1 LEIKMG
7 STVFKT
13 GLWWRVLVLCLPCWA
28 SQAETLVLQGDED
41 YPPISYLR
49 DGKVAGVLP
58 AILRLAEPLTG
69 DTYILQVG
77 PWNRV
82 YALGLRGEAGV
93 YQLSFN
99 QERAALFDYS
109 KPYYNDDIQIVTLK
123 ERSFPF
129 RSLQDLRGKRI
140 GGVSGASYGQ
150 EVDHAIAQGLFT
162 VDRDVG
168 QVGRLRKLLAGR
180 LDAAFIGN
188 GPAGVE
194 QLFARSAVLRNQ
206 RDRFAIL
213 PVPVVR
219 DSLYVA
225 FAKSMQQRAAL
236 DRFDAAIA
244 QLQKSGEL
252 ARIVASEIRR

>member
-1 LEIKMG
+1 MR
-7 STVFKT
+7 SANFKT
-13 GLWWRVLVLCLPCWA
+13 LVLFLRVLALCLPGWA
-28 SQAETLVLQGDED
+28 AKAETLVLQGDED

-58 AILRLAEPLTG
+58 AILRRVEPLTG
-69 DTYILQVG
+69 DRYVLQAG
-77 PWNRV
+77 PWSRV
-82 YALGLRGEAGV
+82 YALGLRGEGGI

-109 KPYYNDDIQIVTLK
+109 KPYFSDDIQIVTLK

-129 RSLQDLRGKRI
+129 QGLQDLQGKRI
-140 GGVSGASYGQ
+140 GGISGASYGQ
-150 EVDHAIAQGLFT
+150 EVDQAIAQGLFT

-188 GPAGVE
+188 GHAGVE
-194 QLFARSAVLRNQ
+194 RLFASSEVLRSQ
-206 RDRFAIL
+206 RDRFVIL
-213 PVPVVR
+213 PVPVAR
-219 DSLYVA
+219 DPLHLA
-225 FAKSMQQRAAL
+225 FAKSMHQRPAL

-252 ARIVASEIRR
+252 ARIVGNEARR